1 MRVAGLVATTIS
13 ICLSGLWAQ
22 DVQRSPST
30 VASAKQKV
38 AEAAVSRCSL
48 FLTPVDAIHQRI
60 ICRSFVLQNKNAQ
73 RTLGD
78 WKRPLSRNNAA
89 RLRTQLRKSP

>member
-1 MRVAGLVATTIS
+1 MRVAGLAATTIS

-48 FLTPVDAIHQRI
+48 FLTPVMPSISESFAGASSCRI
-60 ICRSFVLQNKNAQ
+60 
-73 RTLGD
+73 RT
-78 WKRPLSRNNAA
+78 
-89 RLRTQLRKSP
+89 RKGRWATGKDP